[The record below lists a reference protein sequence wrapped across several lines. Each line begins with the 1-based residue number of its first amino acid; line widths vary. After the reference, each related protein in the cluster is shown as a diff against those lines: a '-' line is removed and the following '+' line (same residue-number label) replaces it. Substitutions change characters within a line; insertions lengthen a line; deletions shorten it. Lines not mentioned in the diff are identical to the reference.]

1 MFDGSKGNIMRAG
14 NVSSL
19 VRNDVG
25 IYTMTFIVPMPSE
38 YYVLLGGGKQ
48 HSSAARPDTIVSMLK
63 DWALRP
69 SQVQFGVT
77 TAAKIVD
84 VSPVYVAVFC

>member
-1 MFDGSKGNIMRAG
+1 MFDGGTGNVMRAG

-19 VRNDVG
+19 VRNAVG
-25 IYTMTFIVPMPSE
+25 TYTMTFSVPMPSE
-38 YYVLLGGGKQ
+38 FYVLLGGGRQ
-48 HSSAARPDTIVSMLK
+48 HSAAARPDTIVSILNS
-63 DWALRP
+63 WTLSS

-77 TAAKIVD
+77 TASQIVE